1 MRTHP
6 FIFFI
11 LTLALVPSTSG
22 VSAEASE
29 GPFEPSPFASRIVGV
44 GGSLASEAVR
54 RHVEF
59 SASVGF
65 NALWVR
71 SAGAGRW
78 TAVDAPDGPF
88 LEPEFYE
95 LARRAVELGMR
106 IFLVVEPVS
115 DSGDGF
121 VFSDKEGAQRISRFL
136 RLARREAGVHDFVIS
151 FRGAPLRLTELS
163 DLLEY
168 GRIAAPAHVELT
180 KRIERKLRSKDR
192 LWLAPAIFSD
202 RHLDDPLV
210 RYAPALLESLGKLD
224 PRVGIVWSGP
234 QPVSPSITADNL
246 RAARARLGGRHLL
259 LDDRYPANGSGERIP
274 LSLVLGPLRER
285 VPGIAGEV
293 AGYLSTPMGEL
304 GASRLALATVA
315 DFLDAPESYDAEGS
329 WRAAMKR
336 LAGDDREALEA
347 LRTQAA
353 EWGGWIGTRNYHTAR
368 NDNPQTAARDLRD
381 PAVVASWT
389 WTVRTY
395 PERMAALE
403 ALTDEPF
410 RTDLML
416 TMARRLAVAR
426 CVPIVHELRTE
437 SSGDDE
443 KTQALLHAIREER
456 ARVRER
462 PEVLLAL
469 DRFLI
474 HAGLK

>member
-1 MRTHP
+1 MRTRP
-6 FIFFI
+6 FIIFI
-11 LTLALVPSTSG
+11 LTLAFVPLSIG
-22 VSAEASE
+22 A
-29 GPFEPSPFASRIVGV
+29 PSPFGSRIVGV
-44 GGSLASEAVR
+44 RGSLASEAVR

-71 SAGAGRW
+71 SAEAGRW
-78 TAVDAPDGPF
+78 TAAEAPDGPF
-88 LEPEFYE
+88 LEPEFYDF
-95 LARRAVELGMR
+95 ARRADELGMR

-115 DSGDGF
+115 DSADRF
-121 VFSDKEGAQRISRFL
+121 VFSERDGAQRISRFL

-151 FRGAPLRLTELS
+151 FRGAPLRLRELS

-180 KRIERKLRSKDR
+180 KRIERKVGSKDR

-210 RYAPALLESLGKLD
+210 RYAPPLLESLGKLD
-224 PRVGIVWSGP
+224 PRVGIVWTGP
-234 QPVSPSITADNL
+234 QPISPSITADDL
-246 RAARARLGGRHLL
+246 RAVRARLGGRRLI

-274 LSLVLGPLRER
+274 LALVLGPLRER
-285 VPGIAGEV
+285 DPGIAGEV
-293 AGYLSTPMGEL
+293 VGYLSTPMGEL
-304 GASRLALATVA
+304 GASRLALSTVA
-315 DFLDAPESYDAEGS
+315 DFLDAPESYDAEDS

-336 LAGDDREALEA
+336 LAGDDREAFEA

-353 EWGGWIGTRNYHTAR
+353 EWGGWIETRNYHTAFS
-368 NDNPQTAARDLRD
+368 DNPQTAARDLRD
-381 PAVVASWT
+381 PALVASWT

-403 ALTDEPF
+403 SLTDEPF
-410 RTDLML
+410 RADLML
-416 TMARRLAVAR
+416 TMARRLAIAR
-426 CVPIVHELRTE
+426 CVPIVHELRTKA
-437 SSGDDE
+437 GDDDE

-456 ARVRER
+456 ERVREQ
-462 PEVLLAL
+462 PEVLTAL

-474 HAGLK
+474 HAGLR